1 MNTTQNVITKYTQ
14 VYDYLRTITLDEYL
28 NNKRDIIHSELYS
41 RAMKEFLS
49 ELNYFI
55 SKKMSETSNNQYDFV
70 LDTEYKYKHISL
82 IQTVYND
89 LEASFGGKENIPEVN
104 EKNFRFIEYKNKNFL
119 MPSKIRF
126 VYKLIPK
133 VFGVYSIDKYWNNSY
148 NLKKNIDNMLSEYN
162 TKYIITDINYITGFC
177 KLYDKI
183 NDVTFYSSLDYIN
196 NLDNFEITGIFNDYS
211 ELFSNKR

>member
-41 RAMKEFLS
+41 RAIKEFLS

-55 SKKMSETSNNQYDFV
+55 SKKMSETPNNQYDFV

-89 LEASFGGKENIPEVN
+89 LEVSFGGKENIPEVN
-104 EKNFRFIEYKNKNFL
+104 ENNFRIIEYKNKNFL